1 MRQSLKYTWKNL
13 SRSVLFLAPVGILFL
28 MAVLIPASV
37 AASFSLIGVV
47 TKGLLV
53 NMVSFPGMAFLAYE
67 FSGRLIEN
75 REKEALYAEQGTR
88 RKLQLSLTL
97 FLLLVLVL
105 YCFLQF
111 LVFSIRSLV
120 FGIQEGYYF
129 GHLAKAVIL
138 YGFMPGLI
146 GVGCG
151 YWLSNDR
158 NGRSYVLILI
168 FTILFSPIMNDLL
181 PNSFFGVLKID
192 EWVRIS
198 VPNWWILSN
207 SSFIDP
213 LYGVPI
219 ETTRWILSLFWLGVF
234 CSLWLLGRK
243 QKKTVFGTI
252 GFIVV
257 LGITVCCA
265 LRFSSREQ
273 DSRLVCEQS
282 GIPGKGIEFED
293 QFFYEDWQKQT
304 MTQDPNVSVSSYT
317 IDLTIKDCLTGTASL
332 KLIEPVEAGRTMLF
346 TLYHGLKVHAVTDE
360 KGKTIPFI
368 QDGDWL
374 DITADHSVCMLTIAY
389 KGRFAKYY
397 TNYQAVLLPAY
408 VAYYPIPG
416 HLTLWEGELNT
427 IVPVGNQPHRQFTV
441 HVNSSVPIACSLP
454 IIGKQEYSGVSDGVT
469 LIGGFWEE
477 SESDGLTLY
486 TPLLEKSD
494 LSLNKEEIRQNLLM
508 LTQKLKAKNESA
520 IEEMTKVF
528 MLPTIIRVISGKQ
541 EQCVV
546 SANHFTYVP
555 LYGSKID
562 YSIIA
567 KGIMQ
572 SQFKL
577 DSQTALLY
585 DWFQKYLTFPL
596 PADGRLCEYADLEPL
611 IAAAHGESVP
621 AKDITQAQK
630 ALKSLFYYRLYQLKE
645 EVFLPLVYEYLT
657 DENRTLHPAEFL
669 YQMKGEP

>member
-28 MAVLIPASV
+28 LAVIIPASV
-37 AASFSLIGVV
+37 AATFSLIGAV

-67 FSGRLIEN
+67 FAGRLIEN

-88 RKLQLSLTL
+88 TKLQLSLML
-97 FLLLVLVL
+97 FLLLVLFL

-111 LVFSIRSLV
+111 IVFGVRSLA
-120 FGIQEGYYF
+120 FGIQEDYYY
-129 GHLAKAVIL
+129 GHLVKAVIL
-138 YGFMPGLI
+138 YGGLPGLI
-146 GVGCG
+146 GMGCG
-151 YWLSNDR
+151 FWLSNDR

-168 FTILFSPIMNDLL
+168 LAILFSPIMNDLL
-181 PNSFFGVLKID
+181 PNSFLGVLKID

-207 SSFIDP
+207 SSFVDP

-219 ETTRWILSLFWLGVF
+219 ETTRWILAVFWLGVF
-234 CSLWLLGRK
+234 CSLWLLSRK
-243 QKKTVFGTI
+243 QRKTVFGTI
-252 GFIVV
+252 GLIVT
-257 LGITVCCA
+257 LGITVCCGV
-265 LRFSSREQ
+265 RFSARDQ
-273 DSRLVCEQS
+273 DSRLVYEQS

-293 QFFYEDWQKQT
+293 QFFYEAWQKQT
-304 MTQDPNVSVSSYT
+304 ITKDPNVSVSSYNMN
-317 IDLTIKDCLTGTASL
+317 LTIEDCLIGIVSL
-332 KLIEPVEAGRTMLF
+332 QLLEPAEAGETMLF
-346 TLYHGLKVHAVTDE
+346 TLYHGLIVKSVTDE
-360 KGKTIPFI
+360 TGQEILFV

-374 DITADHSVCMLTIAY
+374 DITADHNVCKLTIAY

-397 TNYQAVLLPAY
+397 TNNQAVLLPAY

-427 IVPVGNQPHRQFTV
+427 TVPVGNQPHRQYIV
-441 HVNSSVPIACSLP
+441 HVKSSAPIACSLP
-454 IIGKQEYSGVSDGVT
+454 MVGDGEYSGISDGVT

-477 SESDGLTLY
+477 SESDGLDIY
-486 TPLLEKSD
+486 APLLEKND
-494 LSLNKEEIRQNLLM
+494 LSFDKEEIRQNLLI
-508 LTQKLKAKNESA
+508 LTQKLKANNEST
-520 IEEMTKVF
+520 IEKITQVF
-528 MLPTIIRVISGKQ
+528 ILPTIIRVISGKQ

-546 SANHFTYVP
+546 RESHFTYVP
-555 LYGSKID
+555 LYGSKND

-567 KGIMQ
+567 KGILQ
-572 SQFKL
+572 GQFKL

-585 DWFQKYLTFPL
+585 DWFQKYLTFPMA
-596 PADGRLCEYADLEPL
+596 ADGRLCDYSDLEPL
-611 IAAAHGESVP
+611 IAAAHGENVS
-621 AKDITQAQK
+621 AKDITQAQR
-630 ALKSLFYYRLYQLKE
+630 ALKALFYYRLYQLKE
-645 EVFLPLVYEYLT
+645 DVFLPLVYEYLT